1 MSDYEFDLYV
11 ATKLRSKASNAR
23 TRGIEFK
30 LTFTSMRNI
39 LKARKCYYTGIPLT
53 KPEGEGAL
61 KASDLTIDRIDHTKG
76 YIPGN
81 VVACCHAANQMK
93 SFAEGAGVEG
103 LKAAQRIFTKSIK
116 RIEASNANKGQG

>member
-11 ATKLRSKASNAR
+11 ASKLRSKANNAK

-39 LKARKCYYTGIPLT
+39 LKARKCYYTGITLT
-53 KPEGEGAL
+53 KPENEGAL
-61 KASDLTIDRIDHTKG
+61 KGSDLTIDRIDSTKG

-93 SFAEGAGVEG
+93 SFAEGAGIKG
-103 LKAAQRIFTKSIK
+103 LKTAKKIFSKSIK
-116 RIEASNANKGQG
+116 RIEAQNGN